1 MAQRPAHDAP
11 PDTVQQESL
20 ADLLGGR
27 RAAIEASVPPAAFLV
42 GWLAGGALPGSMALW
57 LGCGAA
63 VAASV
68 AIAIVGLAQGRRPR
82 AVVVGL
88 LAVVVAALIAA
99 YTGQARDFFLIRLLT
114 NGASALAWA
123 TSIVVGWPLLGL
135 IVGTVVGT
143 RTRWRRDP
151 VLLRAYRRASWIW
164 VLQYVVRL
172 AVFIPLWLLDLPA
185 ALAFFQAALTYPL
198 VAACLVVSG
207 IVLFRSIPHGH
218 PGIRQP
224 RVPEPSRPES
234 SRPDPSRPE
243 PSRPADAA

>member
-1 MAQRPAHDAP
+1 MAQRPADDAP
-11 PDTVQQESL
+11 PQTVQHESL

-42 GWLAGGALPGSMALW
+42 GWIAGGTLPGSMALW

-63 VAASV
+63 IAASV
-68 AIAIVGLAQGRRPR
+68 AIAVVGLAQGRRPR

-99 YTGQARDFFLIRLLT
+99 YTGEARDFFLIRLLT

-123 TSIVVGWPLLGL
+123 ASIVVRWPLLGL
-135 IVGTVVGT
+135 IVGAGVGT

-172 AVFIPLWLLDLPA
+172 AVFVPLWVLDLPA

-207 IVLFRSIPHGH
+207 VVLFRSIPSWH
-218 PGIRQP
+218 PGIRHP
-224 RVPEPSRPES
+224 RAPDASPDGSVGPEAS
-234 SRPDPSRPE
+234 
-243 PSRPADAA
+243 